1 MTAKTGTTGTTGKRA
16 RRIRHALAVVA
27 TVVAGVLLPL
37 PADTAF
43 AAAGHDERGAYVG
56 AAGMVTYEVHLPP
69 GYRPGASLPVVVAL
83 HGCGMTGF
91 GVGSMKDMTRFNQV
105 ADAKGFIV
113 VYPSQDP
120 LRNLLRCWNAID
132 PRHQQRDSGEPSLI
146 AGATRQVVERYGADA
161 RRVHVAGASSGA
173 GMAVVMAV
181 TYPDVYASAASLA
194 GGEYAFDKV
203 KPDPGKVSPV
213 DTAKLAHAEM
223 GPRARQVPL
232 LIEQGDADTTVPPWM
247 ADRLAS
253 QWAALDDLAVDGRLD
268 GDVDDVPDATA
279 HVDAPE
285 ERPYTRTRY
294 TARGGGRVLIEKY
307 DVEGLAHKWP
317 GGGSGPF
324 ADPLGPD
331 MSSLMWDFFAAQR
344 LP

>member
-1 MTAKTGTTGTTGKRA
+1 MARGFRRA
-16 RRIRHALAVVA
+16 LLAVA
-27 TVVAGVLLPL
+27 AAGLWLPFL
-37 PADTAF
+37 ADPAS
-43 AAAGHDERGAYVG
+43 AAAGHDERGTYVD
-56 AAGMVTYEVHLPP
+56 AAGRVEYQVHLPP
-69 GYRPGASLPVVVAL
+69 GYRPGKKLPVVVAL

-91 GVGSMKDMTRFNQV
+91 GANSMKDMTRFDRV
-105 ADAKGFIV
+105 ADTENVIV
-113 VYPSQDP
+113 VYPTQDP
-120 LRNLLRCWNAID
+120 LRNLLRCWNAIQ
-132 PRHQQRDSGEPSLI
+132 PQHQHRGSGEPSLI

-173 GMAVVMAV
+173 GLAVIMAV

-194 GGEYAFDKV
+194 GGEYAFDRV
-203 KPDPGKVSPV
+203 QPDPDRVSPM
-213 DTAKLAHAEM
+213 DTAKLAYAEM
-223 GPRARQVPL
+223 GPRARRVPM

-253 QWAALDDLAVDGRLD
+253 QWAALDDLAGDGTVD
-268 GDVDDVPDATA
+268 GDVDDTPDATER
-279 HVDAPE
+279 VDAPG

-294 TARGGGRVLIEKY
+294 TARTGGRTLIEKY
-307 DVEGLAHKWP
+307 DVEGLQHKWP

-331 MSSLMWDFFAAQR
+331 MSRVMWDFFAEQR